1 MKISHEASLS
11 NKIKK
16 GLMDKGIT
24 TRSVVAFFI
33 FGMIVLV
40 FVLSDLSGR
49 GRGSS
54 SMGAA
59 AEVNGEL
66 ISLKDFQDE
75 ENRLGQY
82 YSQLFGG
89 QFDSELQRNML
100 RGEVMNSLVT
110 KLVAAQA
117 AEKEGI
123 YATDAEVRNT
133 IVEKLPYF
141 KKDGL
146 FQSDVYK
153 ALLQANKMTPGEFE
167 AKLRKD
173 IKNQRSRQLF
183 ESSLALTELQKNIEK
198 ELRSSKLNLEFI
210 QLNSAE
216 YVKENPVT
224 VAEIA
229 QALAKEDFKKKT
241 EENFKANETQYETAE
256 QVKASHI
263 LIKADASGSD
273 EEARQKA
280 QAILK
285 RLEKEDFGKVAAQ
298 VSEDPGSKVKNGEL
312 GFFSKGRMI
321 KEFEDVAFSL
331 PVGKVSDLVKTSFGY
346 HIIKVTEKKEAQKA
360 NFEVVKNEI
369 AKKLIAD
376 EKYIN
381 FINTVEKDL
390 AAGKSDDVISRLSA
404 AKLNWKETGYFDI
417 AAEVAPVMNSAQAIK
432 MALSMTK
439 AQPIAKKLIREGDTQ
454 FLIKLKDLKTDVSEF
469 KAQDQSAIERQ
480 KSMEVYQSWVDSFR
494 KAARIETNS
503 SLTSA
508 MK

>member
-16 GLMDKGIT
+16 GLMDKGVT
-24 TRSVVAFFI
+24 TRSIVAFFI

-40 FVLSDLSGR
+40 FVLSDLNGR

-89 QFDSELQRNML
+89 QFDSEMQRNML

-110 KLVAAQA
+110 KVIAAQA

-123 YATDAEVRNT
+123 YATDVEVRNT

-141 KKDGL
+141 KKDGH

-153 ALLQANKMTPGEFE
+153 SLLQANKMTPGEFE

-183 ESSLALTELQKNIEK
+183 ESSLVLTDLQKNFEK
-198 ELRSSKLNLEFI
+198 ELRSSKLNLEYI
-210 QLNSAE
+210 QLNSVE
-216 YVKENPVT
+216 YAKVNPVG
-224 VAEIA
+224 VEEITRA
-229 QALAKEDFKKKT
+229 FTKEDFKKKT
-241 EENFKANETQYETAE
+241 EDNFKANEAQYATEE
-256 QVKASHI
+256 QVRASHI
-263 LIKADASGSD
+263 LIKIEGSN
-273 EEARQKA
+273 EAVARQKA
-280 QAILK
+280 ETILK
-285 RLEKEDFGKVAAQ
+285 RLEKEDFAKLASQ
-298 VSEDPGSKVKNGEL
+298 LSEDPGSKTKNGDL

-321 KEFEDVAFSL
+321 KEFEDVAFTL
-331 PVGKVSDLVKTSFGY
+331 PVGKVSDLVRTSFGF
-346 HIIKVTEKKEAQKA
+346 HIIKVTEKKPAQKA
-360 NFEVVKNEI
+360 NYELVKNEI
-369 AKKLIAD
+369 AKKILSD
-376 EKYIN
+376 EKFTN
-381 FINTVEKDL
+381 FINGIESDL
-390 AAGKSDDVISRLSA
+390 SAGKSDTVISQLSA
-404 AKLNWKETGYFDI
+404 ANLNWKETGYFDI
-417 AAEVAPVMNSAQAIK
+417 AAEVAPLINSAQAIK
-432 MALSMTK
+432 TALGLTK
-439 AQPIAKKLIREGDTQ
+439 AQPIAKKLVREGDTQ
-454 FLIKLKDLKTDVSEF
+454 FLIKLKDLKTETAEF
-469 KAQDQSAIERQ
+469 KSQDQTAIERQ
-480 KSMEVYQSWVDSFR
+480 KSMEIYQSWIESFK

-503 SLTSA
+503 NLTSI